1 MREIGARELKAT
13 LSQTLRSVAR
23 GERVRVTVRGRAVA
37 DLVPAGRASD
47 EEHLRELIVAGRLTP
62 AARAKP
68 DREPRLIK
76 GRGSASA
83 LILAE
88 RDLER

>member
-1 MREIGARELKAT
+1 MREIGARELKAS
-13 LSQTLRSVAR
+13 LSQTLHDVAR

-37 DLVPAGRASD
+37 DLVPTGASPA
-47 EEHLRELIVAGRLTP
+47 EEKLRELAAAGRVVP

-68 DREPRLIK
+68 KRAPRLIK

-83 LILAE
+83 LILSE
-88 RDLER
+88 RDDER